1 MIDVRILL
9 SSFRPVGDMGKAVDS
24 VADAIKRGSKEERR
38 EFVYSY
44 LRIKEQYESYLNAQ
58 ENGEEIDETEADDC
72 TKRYLIYRLAF
83 QKLGI
88 DIDKIS

>member
-1 MIDVRILL
+1 MIDVRLL
-9 SSFRPVGDMGKAVDS
+9 FSSFRPGGSMSKAVDS
-24 VADAIKRGSKEERR
+24 VADAVKHASKEERR

-44 LRIKEQYESYLNAQ
+44 LRVKKQYESFLAAQ
-58 ENGEEIDETEADDC
+58 ERGEEVDEAEADDC

-83 QKLGI
+83 QRLGI